1 MKLSITPSE
10 TYPSHE
16 LEIADWLAE
25 KKEFLNQF
33 KSQISIVRQT
43 EKAFQIRLEKS
54 GEEYW
59 LPKSQCKIIKR
70 MIIKRMEQKLSN
82 F

>member
-1 MKLSITPSE
+1 MKLSIEPKTNPE
-10 TYPSHE
+10 YPSHE

-33 KSQISIVRQT
+33 KSQVSIIRQT

-54 GEEYW
+54 GEIHW

-70 MIIKRMEQKLSN
+70 MEAKLSS